1 MPDITIVKLKIRRGS
16 NAQRQSV
23 ILEQGELGYTTDTKR
38 VFVGDGI
45 TTGGNVVGNIAYSPG
60 TTPNYRLTLTS
71 AVLGDIVQD
80 QNILYQLTSSDYSLS
95 GSWTMISPLP
105 GSGQGLEYNGNGQL
119 VIKDNGITGS
129 KFASTAAY
137 VAGGLVA
144 TTTNGLSANVDNSTI
159 VLNSSNQY
167 KLTVGSINASNIPN
181 SILGKG
187 LEGGSGNVIQI
198 KSDPATFGYNGSNQ
212 LILSALPSGIVT
224 TTSLSSGM
232 IGAGLSISSNKLVST
247 LQSVDNVTIELVS
260 NAVKLKPPGMPAGTT
275 AFENVT
281 FNEYG
286 QLIDRSS
293 IIYENLSG
301 KNTGALLSLFN
312 GHLEQE
318 IYSNQTILTAMS
330 ANPYNDS
337 IWSAIT
343 LSSAG
348 FMSLVNSTGTRVA
361 IPIFRY

>member
-45 TTGGNVVGNIAYSPG
+45 TTGGTIVGNIAYSPG
-60 TTPNYRLTLTS
+60 TAPNYRLTLAS

-105 GSGQGLEYNGNGQL
+105 GSGQGLEYNGSGQL

-137 VAGGLVA
+137 VSGGLVA
-144 TTTNGLSANVDNSTI
+144 TATNGLSANVDNSTI

-167 KLTVGSINASNIPN
+167 KLAVGSINASNLPN
-181 SILGKG
+181 SILGRG
-187 LEGGSGNVIQI
+187 LEGGSGNVIQV

-224 TTSLSSGM
+224 TTTLSSGM

-247 LQSVDNVTIELVS
+247 LQSTDNVTVELVS
-260 NAVKLKPPGMPAGTT
+260 NAVKLKSIVAASTT
-275 AFENVT
+275 AFDNISYNT
-281 FNEYG
+281 YG
-286 QLIDRSS
+286 QITGKTSV
-293 IIYENLSG
+293 IYENL
-301 KNTGALLSLFN
+301 TGQNAGSPLSVFN
-312 GHLEQE
+312 GYLDQ
-318 IYSNQTILTAMS
+318 STFTNQTLLTAMS
-330 ANPYNDS
+330 ANPANPAIS
-337 IWSAIT
+337 SNIT

-348 FMSLVNSTGTRVA
+348 FMSLLTSMGSRVA